1 MLERGGCHDD
11 MNDENSFISVEI
23 TVGIQGHG
31 MASYLMM

>member
-1 MLERGGCHDD
+1 